1 MEGDLETVDPET
13 VQPYQFKPVA
23 SDSPAES
30 FTDNND
36 PGDKDSTAEGWWE
49 FACMAIKDN
58 PSVFQ
63 KAHYDIL
70 L

>member
-1 MEGDLETVDPET
+1 MSVEGDLET
-13 VQPYQFKPVA
+13 VQPYQFEPVA

-30 FTDNND
+30 FTEADND
-36 PGDKDSTAEGWWE
+36 DSGEEDSTAEGWWE